1 MERLIENLINQ
12 CSLSNL
18 RKFFEEKLRI
28 QLKEF
33 EDILPKEDYEEY
45 FGKLYVLKPY
55 GEENI
60 RLKDDI
66 IAIYAIESKKELS
79 ERSSKKRQ
87 FELAKRLLDFEDG
100 GFFVF

>member
-66 IAIYAIESKKELS
+66 YSHICYREQKGAIGKK
-79 ERSSKKRQ
+79 Q
-87 FELAKRLLDFEDG
+87 
-100 GFFVF
+100 